1 MQEKSPVQEE
11 PPVKERMGEIAA
23 ALDDNQ
29 EENENSAEL
38 STVDGVSENLEKVS
52 LDN

>member
-1 MQEKSPVQEE
+1 MQEE

-29 EENENSAEL
+29 EEEN
-38 STVDGVSENLEKVS
+38 TVGSDLTTVEGVSETLEKVS
-52 LDN
+52 LES